1 MYGAMC
7 AGTMDS
13 GYSGHGLTGL
23 LSTADSTAT
32 EATQIPTFRA
42 QQHLAFGAGESK
54 QLIMIAGGELRDAR
68 IGRITV
74 PND

>member
-13 GYSGHGLTGL
+13 GYSGHRLTGL

-32 EATQIPTFRA
+32 EATQIPTFVRSNTWPSVRA
-42 QQHLAFGAGESK
+42 S
-54 QLIMIAGGELRDAR
+54 
-68 IGRITV
+68 
-74 PND
+74 PNN